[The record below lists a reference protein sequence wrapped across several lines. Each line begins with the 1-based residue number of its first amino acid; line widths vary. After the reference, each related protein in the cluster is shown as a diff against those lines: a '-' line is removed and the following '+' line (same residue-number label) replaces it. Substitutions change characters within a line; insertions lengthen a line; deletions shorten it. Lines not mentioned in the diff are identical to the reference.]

1 MERSVQY
8 RNTALF
14 LPERD
19 FRFLFEVFG
28 PSLGLWRAAEV
39 AALREAG
46 QGPRQEL
53 WQDLGFDLPILDL
66 GCGDGLVTSLVL
78 RQVAIGLDPDRAA
91 LDKAAGLGIYQQFV
105 PMPMEMASLPENS
118 LGTVVSNSVLEHI
131 PAIDAVLMSA
141 ARVLRPGGR
150 LIFTCPTETFSRWL
164 ALPGAGYAARRNR
177 HFQHL
182 NLWSVEDWKQH
193 LLQAGLCIDCV
204 RPYLRRGWVRGWD
217 AVELLQMIYMGRTRV
232 FGRFWRRLPSS
243 WLDALARRAARVDLS
258 SPEPGGGRLIVARK
272 E

>member
-1 MERSVQY
+1 MQY
-8 RNTALF
+8 MDTPLF

-19 FRFLFEVFG
+19 FRFLFDVFG

-46 QGPRQEL
+46 QGP
-53 WQDLGFDLPILDL
+53 DFDLPILDL

-78 RQVAIGLDPDRAA
+78 RRVSIGLDPDRAA
-91 LDKAAGLGIYQQFV
+91 LKKAAGLGIYQQFV
-105 PMPMEMASLPENS
+105 PLAMEIANLPENS

-131 PAIDAVLMSA
+131 PDIDTVLASA
-141 ARVLRPGGR
+141 ASVLKPGGR
-150 LIFTCPTETFSRWL
+150 LIFTCPTETFSNWL
-164 ALPGAGYAARRNR
+164 ALPGARYAARRNR
-177 HFQHL
+177 HFHHL
-182 NLWSVEDWKQH
+182 NLWSVEEWKWR
-193 LLQAGLCIDCV
+193 LMQAGLHIDCV

-217 AVELLQMIYMGRTRV
+217 AVELLQMLYIGKTRV
-232 FGRFWRRLPSS
+232 FGRFWRRLPDR

-258 SPEPGGGRLIVARK
+258 APEPGGGRLIVARK